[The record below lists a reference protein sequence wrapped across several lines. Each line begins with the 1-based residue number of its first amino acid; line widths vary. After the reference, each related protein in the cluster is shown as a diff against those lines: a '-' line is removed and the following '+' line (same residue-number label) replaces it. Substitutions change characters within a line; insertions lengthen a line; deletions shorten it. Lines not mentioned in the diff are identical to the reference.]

1 LERIKFVNAAMDI
14 TQDVADQLVAASV
27 PLSSIHSII
36 WSHHHMDHNGDP
48 SLWPK
53 STSLVVGPGFK
64 SNPHTY
70 PGFPNNPDS
79 VVCQDALEGRDLVEL
94 EFGDTLEIGGFK
106 AVDFFGDGSFYLLQA
121 SGHSRY
127 PSPFI
132 TALVITVLIAHDH
145 ICGLARTSANKFIF
159 MGGDTAHHGGEF
171 RPTRFL
177 PLPEYITPSPFEAPN
192 SRGVCPGAFFEPIHP
207 SSVTSSGNYRTTPFY
222 ELSPMM
228 NDFLPDAQA
237 TVSKMQLFD
246 ASPDVFVV
254 IAHDASLL
262 DILPFYPKGE
272 LTGWEKT
279 GDKIVGRWRF
289 LKDFCKAVEL
299 LKVGV
304 PEL

>member
-1 LERIKFVNAAMDI
+1 MDI

-79 VVCQDALEGRDLVEL
+79 VVCQDALEGRDLIEL

-272 LTGWEKT
+272 LNGWEKT
-279 GDKIVGRWRF
+279 EDKIVGRWRF